1 MIFFCQTEIFSPS
14 FSYRS
19 CGLRKKNPVLFQ
31 SRSLFLPPCLSLLQA
46 HPLTQIHP
54 HTHLQQTQSRLQYL
68 PHPPRIRSC
77 PLLLCRM
84 IHTHPVR
91 RPSHHRSSTCHQ
103 TLRLLLHKSRARRTL
118 RPPRHQNQARHIL
131 RPLLR
136 HRSHTRRTIRPLFL
150 HRSRTRHILRPL
162 LRHRSH
168 TRRMIRPLLRHR
180 SRTRHI
186 LRLLLRHRSRTRRMI
201 RPLLRHRT
209 QGHPHTPPLLCG
221 TAHSLRLQHLSQR
234 SQDSSKEQ

>member
-1 MIFFCQTEIFSPS
+1 MIFFCRTEIFSPS

-136 HRSHTRRTIRPLFL
+136 HRSHTRRT
-150 HRSRTRHILRPL
+150 LRPL

-168 TRRMIRPLLRHR
+168 TRRTLRPLLHHR

-186 LRLLLRHRSRTRRMI
+186 LRPLPHKSLSRRTI